1 MIFLTHLK
9 QMIMRYTQ
17 NSHIIK
23 LRQWYLYHDE
33 EAFRQLIQQAD
44 FSLTDNFLPEQY
56 TKGCEYSWIK
66 VWWTVLFM
74 EMNFTMPLRWT
85 TR

>member
-9 QMIMRYTQ
+9 QMIMRHTQ

-44 FSLTDNFLPEQY
+44 FSLTDTFYPNNTPKDVN
-56 TKGCEYSWIK
+56 TAG
-66 VWWTVLFM
+66 
-74 EMNFTMPLRWT
+74 
-85 TR
+85 